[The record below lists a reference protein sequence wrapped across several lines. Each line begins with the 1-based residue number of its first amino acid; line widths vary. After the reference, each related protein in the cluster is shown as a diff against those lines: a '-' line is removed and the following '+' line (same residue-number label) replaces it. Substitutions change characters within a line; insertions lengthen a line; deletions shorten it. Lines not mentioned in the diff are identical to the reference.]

1 MNINSIALEIFV
13 ILVLVLINGVFALSE
28 MALVSCR
35 RPLLVRMADEGK
47 PGAKAA
53 LKLTDSPNTFL
64 STIQIGITLVA
75 ILAGAFG
82 GATLADE
89 LSDQIEAFEHLRPYA
104 DSIAFVVVV
113 VCTTYLSLIVGELVP
128 KRIALSNPEGI
139 ACFIAPAMKFLSHVA
154 SPLVK
159 FLSISTNLAAGAFGV
174 EDDKAREV
182 SEREIQAMVDEG
194 ARVGVFKETEHDLLC
209 GVFGLDDRKVSAVMT
224 PVTEL
229 VWLDV
234 NAPAEEVMS
243 RVFAHP
249 HTKFPVASG
258 TLDNFLGVVRARELL
273 TKWAR
278 DGKID
283 LEKLVRKPLMMP
295 DTKSALQALA
305 DFRRDKVSGAMVVD
319 EHGTLRGMITV
330 SDILSSIVGDV
341 QISDETVSYLT
352 VITRE
357 DGGFLVDGMLPIS
370 EFRKRLSSTELPDQH
385 AGKYE
390 TVAGLVVHLLGHV
403 PATGEVATWNDLRFE
418 VMDMDGFK
426 IDKVAVSYNKAS

>member
-1 MNINSIALEIFV
+1 MNVNSIALEITV
-13 ILVLVLINGVFALSE
+13 IVVLILINGVFALSE

-35 RPLLVRMADEGK
+35 RPLLLKLAEENKR
-47 PGAKAA
+47 GAKAA
-53 LKLTDSPNTFL
+53 LALTDSPNTFL

-89 LSDQIEAFEHLRPYA
+89 LSDQIEGIEHLRPYA
-104 DSIAFVVVV
+104 DSIAFVIVV

-139 ACFIAPAMKFLSHVA
+139 SCMIAPVMKFLSHIA
-154 SPLVK
+154 SPVIK
-159 FLSISTNLAAGAFGV
+159 FLSLSTNLVAGAFGV

-194 ARVGVFKETEHDLLC
+194 ARVGVFQETEHDLLC
-209 GVFGLDDRKVSAVMT
+209 GVFGLDERKVSAVMT

-229 VWLDV
+229 IWLDV
-234 NAPAEEVMS
+234 DAPQEEVMS

-249 HTKFPVASG
+249 HTKFPVAKGS
-258 TLDNFLGVVRARELL
+258 LDNFLGVVRTRELL

-283 LEKLVRKPLMMP
+283 LEQLIRKPLMMP
-295 DTKSALQALA
+295 DHKSALSALA
-305 DFRRDKVSGAMVVD
+305 DFRRDRVSGAMVVD
-319 EHGTLRGMITV
+319 EHGTLRGLVTV

-341 QISDETVSYLT
+341 QISDETVSYLN
-352 VITRE
+352 VVARE
-357 DGGFLVDGMLPIS
+357 DGGFLVDGMLPIA
-370 EFRKRLSSTELPDQH
+370 EFKKRLSATELPDQH

-403 PATGEVATWNDLRFE
+403 PSTGEIATWNDLRFE
-418 VMDMDGFK
+418 VIDMDGFK
-426 IDKVAVSYNKAS
+426 IDKVAVSYHKAS

>member
-1 MNINSIALEIFV
+1 MNVNSIALEITV
-13 ILVLVLINGVFALSE
+13 IVVLILINGVFALSE

-35 RPLLVRMADEGK
+35 RPLLLKLAEENK

-53 LKLTDSPNTFL
+53 LALTDSPNTFL

-89 LSDQIEAFEHLRPYA
+89 LSDQIEGIEHLRPYA
-104 DSIAFVVVV
+104 DSIAFVIVV

-139 ACFIAPAMKFLSHVA
+139 SCTIAPVMKFLSHIA
-154 SPLVK
+154 SPVVK
-159 FLSISTNLAAGAFGV
+159 FLSLSTNLVAGAFGV

-194 ARVGVFKETEHDLLC
+194 ARVGVFQETEHDLLC

-229 VWLDV
+229 IWLDV
-234 NAPAEEVMS
+234 DAPQEEVMS

-249 HTKFPVASG
+249 HTKFPVARGS
-258 TLDNFLGVVRARELL
+258 LDNLLGVVRTRELL
-273 TKWAR
+273 TIWAR

-283 LEKLVRKPLMMP
+283 LEKLIRKPLMMP
-295 DTKSALQALA
+295 DNKSALNALA
-305 DFRRDKVSGAMVVD
+305 DFRRDRVSGAMVID
-319 EHGTLRGMITV
+319 EHGTLRGLVTV

-341 QISDETVSYLT
+341 QISDETVSYLN
-352 VITRE
+352 VVARE
-357 DGGFLVDGMLPIS
+357 DGGFLVDGMLPIA
-370 EFRKRLSSTELPDQH
+370 EFKKRLSATDLPDQH
-385 AGKYE
+385 SGKYE

-403 PATGEVATWNDLRFE
+403 PSTGEIATWNDLRFE
-418 VMDMDGFK
+418 VIDMDGFK
-426 IDKVAVSYNKAS
+426 IDKVAVSYHKAS

>member
-1 MNINSIALEIFV
+1 MNVNSIALEITV
-13 ILVLVLINGVFALSE
+13 IVVLILINGVFALSE

-35 RPLLVRMADEGK
+35 RPLLLKLAEENK

-53 LKLTDSPNTFL
+53 LTLTDSPNVFL

-89 LSDQIEAFEHLRPYA
+89 LSDQIEGIEHLRPYA
-104 DSIAFVVVV
+104 DSIAFVIVVV
-113 VCTTYLSLIVGELVP
+113 STTYLSLIVGELVP

-139 ACFIAPAMKFLSHVA
+139 SCVIAPAMKFLSHVA
-154 SPLVK
+154 SPVIK
-159 FLSISTNLAAGAFGV
+159 FLSLSTNLVAGAFGV

-194 ARVGVFKETEHDLLC
+194 ARVGVFQETEHDLLC

-229 VWLDV
+229 IWLDV
-234 NAPAEEVMS
+234 DASQEEVMS

-249 HTKFPVASG
+249 HTKFPVARGS
-258 TLDNFLGVVRARELL
+258 LDNFLGVVRSRELL

-295 DTKSALQALA
+295 DNKSALNALA

-319 EHGTLRGMITV
+319 EHGSLRGLVTV

-341 QISDETVSYLT
+341 QISDETVSYLN
-352 VITRE
+352 VVARE
-357 DGGFLVDGMLPIS
+357 DGGFLVDGMLPIA
-370 EFRKRLSSTELPDQH
+370 EFKKRLSATELPDQH
-385 AGKYE
+385 SAKYE
-390 TVAGLVVHLLGHV
+390 TVAGLIVHLLGHV
-403 PATGEVATWNDLRFE
+403 PSTGEVATWNDLRFE
-418 VMDMDGFK
+418 VIDMDGFK
-426 IDKVAVSYNKAS
+426 IDKVAVSYHKAS

>member
-1 MNINSIALEIFV
+1 MNINSIGLEIFV

-35 RPLLVRMADEGK
+35 RPLLVRMAEEGK
-47 PGAKAA
+47 RGARTA
-53 LKLTDSPNTFL
+53 LSLTDTPNTFL

-89 LSDQIEAFEHLRPYA
+89 LSDQIEMFEHLRPYA
-104 DSIAFVVVV
+104 DSIAFVIVVI
-113 VCTTYLSLIVGELVP
+113 CTTYLSLIVGELVP

-139 ACFIAPAMKFLSHVA
+139 SCFIAPGMKFLSHVA

-159 FLSISTNLAAGAFGV
+159 FLSLSTNLAAGAFGV

-194 ARVGVFKETEHDLLC
+194 ARVGVVKETEHDLLC

-234 NAPAEEVMS
+234 NAPPEEVMS

-258 TLDNFLGVVRARELL
+258 TLDNFIGVVRARELL

-305 DFRRDKVSGAMVVD
+305 DFRKDKVSGAMVVD
-319 EHGTLRGMITV
+319 EHGTLRGLVTV

-352 VITRE
+352 VITRD

-370 EFRKRLSSTELPDQH
+370 EFRKRLSATELPDQH

-403 PATGEVATWNDLRFE
+403 PTAGEIATWNDLRFE

>member
-1 MNINSIALEIFV
+1 MNINSIGLEITV
-13 ILVLVLINGVFALSE
+13 ILILILINGVFALSE

-35 RPLLVRMADEGK
+35 RPLLVRLAEEGK
-47 PGAKAA
+47 RGARTA
-53 LKLTDSPNTFL
+53 LKLTDTPNTFL

-89 LSDQIEAFEHLRPYA
+89 LSDQLEAFEHLRPYA
-104 DSIAFVVVV
+104 DQIAFVFVVI
-113 VCTTYLSLIVGELVP
+113 CTTYLSLIVGELVP

-139 ACFIAPAMKFLSHVA
+139 ACFIAPGMKILSNVTA
-154 SPLVK
+154 PLVK

-194 ARVGVFKETEHDLLC
+194 ARVGVFQKTEHDLLM
-209 GVFGLDDRKVSAVMT
+209 GVFGLDDKKVSAVMT

-229 VWLDV
+229 VWLDL

-249 HTKFPVASG
+249 HTKFPVARGS
-258 TLDNFLGVVRARELL
+258 LDDFQGVVRARELL

-278 DGKID
+278 DGTID
-283 LEKLVRKPLMMP
+283 LEKLLRKPLVMP
-295 DTKSALQALA
+295 DHKSALQALA
-305 DFRRDKVSGAMVVD
+305 DFRREKVSGAMVID
-319 EHGTLRGMITV
+319 EHGTLRGLVTV

-352 VITRE
+352 VVDRD

-370 EFRKRLSSTELPDQH
+370 EFKKRLSKTELPDPH
-385 AGKYE
+385 SGKYE

-403 PATGEVATWNDLRFE
+403 PAAGEVATWNDLRFE
-418 VMDMDGFK
+418 VVDMDGFK
-426 IDKVAVSYNKAS
+426 IDKVSVSYHRVS

>member
-1 MNINSIALEIFV
+1 MNVNSIALEITV
-13 ILVLVLINGVFALSE
+13 ILVLILINGVFALSE

-35 RPLLVRMADEGK
+35 RPLLLKLAEEDK

-53 LKLTDSPNTFL
+53 LALTDSPNTFL

-89 LSDQIEAFEHLRPYA
+89 LSDQLEGIEHLRPYA
-104 DSIAFVVVV
+104 DSIAFVIVV
-113 VCTTYLSLIVGELVP
+113 VCTTYLSLIAGELVP

-139 ACFIAPAMKFLSHVA
+139 SCIIAPFMKFLSHVA
-154 SPLVK
+154 SPVVK
-159 FLSISTNLAAGAFGV
+159 FLSLSTNLAAGVFGV

-194 ARVGVFKETEHDLLC
+194 ARVGVFQETEHDLLC
-209 GVFGLDDRKVSAVMT
+209 GVFGLDERKVSAVMT

-229 VWLDV
+229 IWLDIE
-234 NAPAEEVMS
+234 APQEEVMS

-249 HTKFPVASG
+249 HTKFPVARGS
-258 TLDNFLGVVRARELL
+258 LDNFLGVVRARELL
-273 TKWAR
+273 TIWAR
-278 DGKID
+278 EGKID
-283 LEKLVRKPLMMP
+283 LEKLIRKPLMMP
-295 DTKSALQALA
+295 DTKSALNALA

-319 EHGTLRGMITV
+319 EHGSLRGLVTV

-352 VITRE
+352 VVTRD
-357 DGGFLVDGMLPIS
+357 DGGFLVDGMLPIA
-370 EFRKRLSSTELPDQH
+370 EFKKRLSATELPDQH
-385 AGKYE
+385 SGKYE
-390 TVAGLVVHLLGHV
+390 TVAGLIVHLLGHV

-418 VMDMDGFK
+418 VIDMDGFK
-426 IDKVAVSYNKAS
+426 IDKVAVSYHKAS

>member
-1 MNINSIALEIFV
+1 MNINSVGLEVSV
-13 ILVLVLINGVFALSE
+13 IVILVLINGVFALSE

-35 RPLLVRMADEGK
+35 RPLLVRLRDEGRK
-47 PGAKAA
+47 GAKAA
-53 LKLTDSPNTFL
+53 LDLTDSPNTFL

-89 LSDQIEAFEHLRPYA
+89 LSDQLEAFEHLRPYA
-104 DSIAFVVVV
+104 DQIAFVFVV

-139 ACFIAPAMKFLSHVA
+139 ACVIAPSMKFLSKIA

-159 FLSISTNLAAGAFGV
+159 FLSVSTNLAAGAFGV
-174 EDDKAREV
+174 EDDKVREV

-194 ARVGVFKETEHDLLC
+194 ARVGVFQETEHDLLC
-209 GVFGLDDRKVSAVMT
+209 GVFGLDDRKVSSVMT

-229 VWLDV
+229 IWLDID
-234 NAPAEEVMS
+234 APSDDLMQK
-243 RVFAHP
+243 VFAHP
-249 HTKFPVASG
+249 HTKYPVARG
-258 TLDNFLGVVRARELL
+258 TLDGFLGVVRSRELL
-273 TKWAR
+273 TRWGK

-283 LEKLVRKPLMMP
+283 LEKLLRKPLMMP
-295 DTKSALQALA
+295 DTKSALSALA
-305 DFRRDKVSGAMVVD
+305 DFRREKMSGAMVID
-319 EHGTLRGMITV
+319 EHGTLRGLVTV

-341 QISDETVSYLT
+341 QISDETVSHLT
-352 VITRE
+352 VINRD

-370 EFRKRLSSTELPDQH
+370 EFKKRLSSAELPDQH
-385 AGKYE
+385 SGAYQ

-403 PATGEVATWNDLRFE
+403 PAAGEVATWNNLRFE
-418 VMDMDGFK
+418 VVDMDGFK
-426 IDKVAVSYNKAS
+426 IDKVAVSYHKAS